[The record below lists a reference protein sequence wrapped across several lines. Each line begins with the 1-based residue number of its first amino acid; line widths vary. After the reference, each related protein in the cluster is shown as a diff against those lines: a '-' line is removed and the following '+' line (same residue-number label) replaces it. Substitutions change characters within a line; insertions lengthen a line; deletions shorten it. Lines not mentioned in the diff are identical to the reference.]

1 MRFHDLCHT
10 AAILLLGGGVHPKI
24 AAKMLGH
31 TRVAITLNRYSHL
44 TQTMQRET
52 AQVMGAIISP
62 AGDLEDEGS
71 A

>member
-1 MRFHDLCHT
+1 
-10 AAILLLGGGVHPKI
+10 VHPKI